1 MTTTLKFGIK
11 PKLAIVLAPSAYDE
25 WEGAMTTR
33 MFLQKAPAIKAPRS

>member
-11 PKLAIVLAPSAYDE
+11 PKLGNRTCPFAHDE

-33 MFLQKAPAIKAPRS
+33 MFLRQARAIEAPRS